1 MTSIL
6 GWVLVTVGG
15 YNGGEVSYSAQLTD
29 LESCQR
35 LQESIKLIADLPD
48 RVRTRCVQIKVP
60 L

>member
-6 GWVLVTVGG
+6 VWVLVAVGG
-15 YNGGEVSYSAQLTD
+15 YNGSEVSYSSPLTD

-35 LQESIKLIADLPD
+35 LQDSIKLIADLPD